1 MFYSY
6 KNCPVIISGVN
17 IFASNVS
24 IEIQS
29 SNDSNY
35 LVDRRFSYDYH
46 ATDNVVSTISVSYYL
61 TGKDELKTFINNE
74 RIALPGNIGGL
85 VFSSGYLSSYSI
97 NAAPN
102 QPASAEIQ
110 IVVFD
115 KIYGSFTPS
124 TEVPKDT
131 PVLNFS
137 DVSIDGSGVGNE
149 DNIISVSYSFRN
161 DVKPYYSISTGEG
174 LEVIIPERIV
184 FGKKTITTKIELDNL
199 SGDLSIL
206 GRKAELTLNLRD
218 RAAGQIKEAY
228 IARGIIEGRNIVIE
242 EESFIRGTLMIKQE
256 APGEIPLIF
265 GHIPLSGV
273 PGDVI
278 RVSGSGFNVFP
289 EVLINSQNI
298 GIVNYISDELLEFV
312 ITNEVGTGPISLY
325 VGGNL
330 ITDPDALIVNSSE
343 ILVTGFFPLSGK
355 IGSTVSIQGF
365 GFDFADAVFIGDAL
379 VQEFL
384 FSSPK
389 LGEIK
394 VPQAAQLGFIK
405 VKSDANGTSGSS
417 SLRFIPF
424 PEIKKITPS
433 TAIGGDIVQISGLA
447 LSGIT
452 GVYFNNK
459 IATIQSITDVRVIPV
474 ALPTGDTTGPIIII
488 GEGGVSGVF
497 SGFITRADIS
507 GFTPLSGAPGDF
519 VTISGE
525 NFYDSN
531 LKRSATGVADS
542 LYNKFLVD
550 FGGGSTGFNIVNSQ
564 TLTGLVPTLGRTGI
578 LKLLRPDGLSHD
590 ATGIFTVYKGPPVIL
605 GTIPSTGLPAVRGN
619 RGDFIFVTGLNFS
632 ETTGLYLIPSGGSPT
647 VNLLNPPIVYF
658 NEISD
663 ELIQFSIPSGVTGL
677 NSIKMQTTT
686 PGAGTGSGILFVKSP
701 PSILGFTPINGS
713 LNEPFVVSGDQF
725 YSDTTRLLFSGNV
738 VSGKEFQAQI
748 LQMNIN
754 TVSGFIPGLSS
765 AINYRIVIDNGM
777 EYAVSDQTFKYIGA
791 PTISGFTPV
800 SGGTGTYVII
810 SGDNLKNLTV
820 SHGELA
826 IEDVDVLSGADQLPT
841 GILIRIPHLTG
852 YLSLDSLMRNNEG
865 PFILGNT
872 FGSVTSTG
880 NFITVPPAMIISGF
894 SPSVQGRTETVSIT
908 GLNIFQTTG
917 VGFSGQNGLSVV
929 PTVGNAFFA
938 KFFPTIG
945 YPKTR
950 LQVRIPSNALSGP
963 MLLMGAYHTGITES
977 VSVLSY
983 ASIESIHPNKQI
995 YNHSIRLSGE
1005 DIHNSRFWFK
1015 GVTTG
1020 AIDNSNPLVLDTTGL
1035 AAAQSRPFEENSI
1048 VLNGVLS
1055 RSNLIS
1061 GLSTTYSIVG
1071 AEKIADVLVPHPLEK
1086 FPVIYAASKELEAPS
1101 GLQLRGASVQFF
1113 PLPSI
1118 SGISHTEIRVGQTL
1132 FVSGLNA
1139 NNLNINCLGITGNNL
1154 AGSGRVEF
1162 VSKFNTSIKEIDGD
1176 EMSFFELGEFF
1187 IPPEPPPDQSLLEQ
1201 LQYNYP
1207 IYKNIIGSGVTNSS
1221 TGVYVIPLQV
1231 GPNFI
1236 GTGKVF
1242 LFFDEE
1248 SIYPETESS
1257 RVIDSSGAPPRG
1269 ESLSEGFAG
1278 KTLLTQYEI
1287 TGTTWSNAFKASQ
1300 TASRLNDI
1308 LFTGW
1313 NLVILPELLEVSGF
1327 IPTSG
1332 YYNQTVQIIGTGLGN
1347 VTGLSLVD
1355 DSNNYYPITIQSVLS
1370 EKIAFKIPIVPVDS
1384 GRINI
1389 FSTHSSGTTSQYFTI
1404 IKPPIITGFIPTEG
1418 VEGSEISLFGI
1429 NLQDVASIKLKSKNN
1444 NTLYSFTAFATSGVD
1459 DQGNAVI
1466 TGLIPSS
1473 GIQPLPQKFDIRI
1486 DSADP
1491 IQGGSETG
1499 VFTIQVEDLTVF
1511 GNLRVF
1517 KNTFLKSGLHVSGA
1531 SLLNTLVATGAG
1543 NALIVSGNSL
1553 LNTLDVI
1560 GTLNVDGAVDMDS
1573 VLDVQGAV
1581 TLRSSLSVAGQAD
1594 IVGALNVDGA
1604 VDMDSVLDVQGA
1616 VTLQSS
1622 LSVTGQADIVG
1633 ALNVDGA
1640 VDMDS
1645 VLDVQGAVTLQSS
1658 LSVSGASLLNTLVAT
1673 GAGNALIVSGHSSL
1687 NTLSLTGSVNINGTG
1702 SLFINGVEVNA
1713 GDAINKDRITGGLVI
1728 VTGNGGLTVSGHS
1741 SLNTLSLTGS
1751 VNINGTGSLFINGV
1765 EVNAGGAVTNITNS
1779 TDFSVFSTGVQ
1790 STVNIYSGS
1799 GNFNIYN
1806 SGNGSIV
1813 FNSGTSRFD
1822 FFSGDATFINSNIGS
1837 LVLSSPTNIN
1847 SGTNTISGGTIN
1859 ITGGTNAITNNFYP
1873 TGTGNIFVTGDVVNI
1888 YSGNVAI
1895 SGGVN
1900 SITGG
1905 ISNLFGDTTVNINFG
1920 TNTITASG
1928 LGGVN
1933 ITLGTNTFAYN
1944 TGNVSIISGTNTLNN
1959 SGSLVFITG
1968 SANITGGTNAITGNA
1983 SITGGVNTIA
1993 GENGT
1998 FFVTGGTNTIQSSVS
2013 VTITGGTNTIN
2024 NSGGSVYVTGDV
2036 KIISGTSFVTGN
2048 ASITGGVNTINAGA
2062 ISVTG
2067 GVNNIETTSAHITS
2081 GTNNI
2086 QVFNGLVSLTGNA
2099 SVFNS
2104 EVSINGIANINNG
2117 TNFITGNASI
2127 TGGVNTITGENG
2139 TFFVTGGTNTIQS
2152 SVSAT
2157 ITGGTNTINNNGGS
2171 AYVTGDV
2178 KIISGTSFVTGNAS
2192 ITGGVNTITGSNG
2205 AFYITGGT
2213 NTIQSSVSAT
2223 ITGGTN
2229 TINNNGGYVY
2239 LTGSANITGGVNSVT
2254 GANGTFNITGGT
2266 NTVENYNGIVYATG
2280 TISTIH
2286 NSGGSVYLTGSAN
2299 ITGGTNSITGNNNAN
2314 TINGGINQVLG
2325 TTINVRD
2332 SVNSIT
2338 GTTVS
2343 LVQSTNDV
2351 FGSANITQGENTIF
2365 GTAAIIDGINSI
2377 IIGVTGDTAI
2387 TGRLGVTGRIDLSG
2401 IFQYRY
2407 TGAIPTS
2414 NADTVGQSGQFA
2426 VDNNFLY
2433 YKGNGWKRIA
2443 WTTTWP

>member
-102 QPASAEIQ
+102 QPALAEIQ

-115 KIYGSFTPS
+115 KIYGLFSPS

-137 DVSIDGSGVGNE
+137 DVSIDGSGVGNK
-149 DNIISVSYSFRN
+149 DNIISASYSFRN
-161 DVKPYYSISTGEG
+161 DIKPYYSISTGEG

-265 GHIPLSGV
+265 GHSPLSGV

-312 ITNEVGTGPISLY
+312 ITNEVGAGPISLY

-330 ITDPDALIVNSSE
+330 ITDPDDLIVNSSA
-343 ILVTGFFPLSGK
+343 ILVTEFFPLSGK
-355 IGSTVSIQGF
+355 IGSTVSIQGS

-686 PGAGTGSGILFVKSP
+686 AGAGTGSGILFVKSP

-1370 EKIAFKIPIVPVDS
+1370 EKIAFKIPIVPADS

-1499 VFTIQVEDLTVF
+1499 VFTIQIEDLTVF

-1517 KNTFLKSGLHVSGA
+1517 KNTFLKSGLH
-1531 SLLNTLVATGAG
+1531 
-1543 NALIVSGNSL
+1543 
-1553 LNTLDVI
+1553 
-1560 GTLNVDGAVDMDS
+1560 
-1573 VLDVQGAV
+1573 
-1581 TLRSSLSVAGQAD
+1581 
-1594 IVGALNVDGA
+1594 
-1604 VDMDSVLDVQGA
+1604 
-1616 VTLQSS
+1616 
-1622 LSVTGQADIVG
+1622 
-1633 ALNVDGA
+1633 
-1640 VDMDS
+1640 
-1645 VLDVQGAVTLQSS
+1645 
-1658 LSVSGASLLNTLVAT
+1658 VSGASLLNTLVAT

-1728 VTGNGGLTVSGHS
+1728 VTGNGGLTVSGS
-1741 SLNTLSLTGS
+1741 SIFNNLTVTGS
-1751 VNINGTGSLFINGV
+1751 GISIFDGSINITGTGNLFVNGYPVSLLSGDI
-1765 EVNAGGAVTNITNS
+1765 TNITNS

-1813 FNSGTSRFD
+1813 FNSGASRFD

-1888 YSGNVAI
+1888 YSGNVTI

-2127 TGGVNTITGENG
+2127 TGGVNSVTGANG
-2139 TFFVTGGTNTIQS
+2139 TFN
-2152 SVSAT
+2152 
-2157 ITGGTNTINNNGGS
+2157 ITGGTNTINNTNGTIS
-2171 AYVTGDV
+2171 ITGEV
-2178 KIISGTSFVTGNAS
+2178 RIISGTSFVTGNAS
-2192 ITGGVNTITGSNG
+2192 ITGGVNTITGENG
-2205 AFYITGGT
+2205 TFFVTGGT

-2239 LTGSANITGGVNSVT
+2239 LTGSANITGGVNSLT

-2299 ITGGTNSITGNNNAN
+2299 ITGGTNSIEGGNNSI
-2314 TINGGINQVLG
+2314 INGGINRVTG
-2325 TTINVRD
+2325 TTIIIRD
-2332 SVNSIT
+2332 GVNSLT

-2343 LVQSTNDV
+2343 MLQGINNIVGT
-2351 FGSANITQGENTIF
+2351 ANITQGENTIL
-2365 GTAAIIDGINSI
+2365 GTAVIIDGSNSI

-2426 VDNNFLY
+2426 VDDSFLY